1 MSRIPADDERA
12 RVNNMVYAIIR
23 AILDETPWMP
33 GATEEVIGNFTK
45 IERERLVKMDE
56 PLVALAYVIAA
67 IGVQTK
73 VVENRTA
80 TKAFVYQMAD
90 LIEDNIKKLRDDGDE
105 TPFAPHSGMF
115 RDDQRH

>member
-1 MSRIPADDERA
+1 
-12 RVNNMVYAIIR
+12 MVHAIIR

-45 IERERLVKMDE
+45 IEGERLVKMDE
-56 PLVALAYVIAA
+56 PLVALAYVIAT

-73 VVENRTA
+73 VVENPTA
-80 TKAFVYQMAD
+80 TKAFVHQMAD
-90 LIEDNIKKLRDDGDE
+90 LIEDNIKNLRDDGDE

>member
-1 MSRIPADDERA
+1 
-12 RVNNMVYAIIR
+12 MVHAIIR

-33 GATEEVIGNFTK
+33 GATEEMIGNFPK
-45 IERERLVKMDE
+45 IEGERLVKMDE
-56 PLVALAYVIAA
+56 PLVARAYVIAT

-73 VVENRTA
+73 VVENPTA
-80 TKAFVYQMAD
+80 TKAFVHQMAD
-90 LIEDNIKKLRDDGDE
+90 LIEDNINNLRGDE

>member
-12 RVNNMVYAIIR
+12 RVNNMVHAIIR

-45 IERERLVKMDE
+45 FEGERLVKMDE
-56 PLVALAYVIAA
+56 PLVARYVIAT

-73 VVENRTA
+73 VVENPTA
-80 TKAFVYQMAD
+80 TKAFVHQMAD
-90 LIEDNIKKLRDDGDE
+90 LIEDNINNLRGDE